1 MAASPDPLTSRRL
14 DSWKEIAAFF
24 TRSERT
30 VKRWEAERG
39 LPVRRVPGKGRRAVF
54 AYSNELADWL
64 KDRPGLETD
73 AYDSSRDRSSPK
85 SEGSMVVSRPLVRTL
100 ASLTDDPVLSRISAW
115 LLPLVLVASVVIF
128 VIFVGSEGQ
137 HLKASAHRHVPN
149 PEAQDLYLKGRYFW
163 THRTPDD
170 LNKGVDYF
178 TQAIVKDPDYAQ
190 AYVGLAD
197 CYSLLREF
205 GAMPPDEAYPRA
217 LSAARRAAELDDNS
231 PEAHAS
237 LAFVTYWWSWQGATA
252 EREFHRA
259 LELDPNFVRAH
270 HWYAT
275 YLMSRNRF
283 SESLGQ
289 MERAR
294 QLEPSSTPILADR
307 GLLFWLSGHHEE
319 GLDLLTQLEKTE
331 PLFSSTHDY
340 LGRIYWEK
348 QDYGKALAEWRRLAE
363 LRHDE
368 TGLAIADAREKGLAI
383 HGLRGLFESEL
394 PVEKNTVDH
403 GGGSAYALATI
414 YAALGMRP
422 EALAYL
428 QLSFHRREQSMLVG
442 DPIPPLDND
451 PEYQKL
457 RAQVN
462 RRLTQ

>member
-1 MAASPDPLTSRRL
+1 MAADPDPLMSKRL

-64 KDRPGLETD
+64 KDRPGLEAE
-73 AYDSSRDRSSPK
+73 AYDSSRDRPRTK
-85 SEGSMVVSRPLVRTL
+85 SEGSKVVPRALARSF
-100 ASLTDDPVLSRISAW
+100 ASLTNDGLSSRITAW
-115 LLPLVLVASVVIF
+115 LLPLALVASVVIF
-128 VIFVGSEGQ
+128 IGSDGQ
-137 HLKASAHRHVPN
+137 HLKAFSHRHVPN

-163 THRTPDD
+163 NRRTPDD

-178 TQAIVKDPDYAQ
+178 MQAIVQDPDDAR

-197 CYSLLREF
+197 CYNLLREF
-205 GAMPPDEAYPRA
+205 GAMPPVEAYPRA
-217 LSAARRAAELDDNS
+217 LSAARRAVELDDNS
-231 PEAHAS
+231 AEAHAS
-237 LAFVTYWWSWQGATA
+237 LAFVTYWWSWQGLTA
-252 EREFHRA
+252 EREFKRA
-259 LELDPNFVRAH
+259 LELDPSLVRAH

-275 YLMSRNRF
+275 YLMSRNHF
-283 SESLGQ
+283 AESLDQ
-289 MERAR
+289 LERAR
-294 QLEPSSTPILADR
+294 QLEPSSTPILADK
-307 GLLFWLSGHHEE
+307 GLLLWLSGHHEE

-340 LGRIYWEK
+340 LGRIYWGK
-348 QDYGKALAEWRRLAE
+348 KDYGKALAEWRRLAV

-368 TGLAIADAREKGLAI
+368 AGLAIADAREKGLAAD
-383 HGLRGLFESEL
+383 GLRGLFESEL
-394 PVEKNTVDH
+394 PVQKNIVDR

-428 QLSFHRREQSMLVG
+428 QLSFDRHEQSMLVG
-442 DPIPPLDND
+442 EPIPPLDND